1 MLLWRIKN
9 GELPSNINP
18 SIFWLLIGTNDIG
31 RTWCSP
37 EMVVLGV
44 VRNAEEILSQRPSS
58 RVVINGLLPRSY
70 NKDGFVAKGGPTKP
84 SVWEDIKAI
93 NAELK
98 TYATYREGVSY
109 FDTNVFFKDPD
120 AFDLKIDQELMPDLL
135 HPSPA
140 GYKLWGEEIVA
151 KLDALMEEDAEYE
164 YTTPSDEGDDR
175 NT

>member
-1 MLLWRIKN
+1 
-9 GELPSNINP
+9 
-18 SIFWLLIGTNDIG
+18 
-31 RTWCSP
+31 
-37 EMVVLGV
+37 MVVLGV